1 MTAGQ
6 TGTMLGAVAGGLVA
20 AAAAV
25 QTLAVS
31 APAIA
36 LLVAVTV
43 PARDGVSLAH
53 RWWRR
58 LRWLAAVHSGQASY
72 RSGPLVQ
79 HRAGRRLP
87 GVLAGTRLATAE
99 DGIRGRLGPAGGSPP
114 PRPPP

>member
-58 LRWLAAVHSGQASY
+58 LRWLAAGHSGPASY
-72 RSGPLVQ
+72 RSGPPVQ
-79 HRAGRRLP
+79 HPAGRPLP
-87 GVLAGTRLATAE
+87 GGLGGTRP
-99 DGIRGRLGPAGGSPP
+99 GPAQAVLGGWAAE
-114 PRPPP
+114 